1 MKTILASA
9 FATLAIVSIA
19 PAQAQYYERPPGY
32 YRPPYEGPRP
42 YYEGER
48 FGRRCE
54 AMMRTPYGPQPLICR
69 IVDPKPVGMECAC
82 PPPEAGPGY
91 PPSRFIPGRTIR

>member
-1 MKTILASA
+1 MKTILA
-9 FATLAIVSIA
+9 LVLGLVAITPV
-19 PAQAQYYERPPGY
+19 QAQYYERPPGY

-82 PPPEAGPGY
+82 PPPDAGPGY